1 MTHDRE
7 YYRCL
12 PDSEL
17 IRRAR
22 DSGHELCIALGER
35 LEDLAD
41 IESTYELCIALGER
55 LEDLA
60 DIESTYE
67 EVCET
72 LAEAQRKIATLE
84 ADLEALERDFEALQD
99 ARG

>member
-1 MTHDRE
+1 MTHDRD

-35 LEDLAD
+35 LEDSPD
-41 IESTYELCIALGER
+41 PNE
-55 LEDLA
+55 LEDLR
-60 DIESTYE
+60 DE
-67 EVCET
+67 
-72 LAEAQRKIATLE
+72 LKEAQRKIATLE